1 MDRRQA
7 ENMRGRTHA
16 ALISITDPRTPP
28 PQIFEPAWS
37 DVLRMKFSD
46 LREDLPAYR
55 TSGRIPPQIAHAQQI
70 AAFVRANLNRNIF
83 VHCETGI
90 GRSSAVCAVLVDLG
104 WKYLKP
110 HELGLSTANPLL
122 LRLLREEL
130 LVSHED
136 EAKGAE
142 GKSKNC
148 GPKSA

>member
-46 LREDLPAYR
+46 LREDMPAYR
-55 TSGRIPPQIAHAQQI
+55 TSGRIPPQKMHAQQI
-70 AAFVRANLNRNIF
+70 AAFIRANLNRNIF

-90 GRSSAVCAVLVDLG
+90 GRSAAVCAVLVDMG
-104 WKYLKP
+104 WRYLKP

-130 LVSHED
+130 LVLHED
-136 EAKGAE
+136 EAGDVKD
-142 GKSKNC
+142 KSKGC
-148 GPKSA
+148 GPNRA